1 MILSFAR
8 YKEGVQSELCM
19 VSPCENHFLYEL
31 RSGTASAYE
40 LLYTAYF
47 PTIAHLVKQNHGNDR
62 DAEDLFQE
70 TVIVLLEKI
79 RQDDFTLTSSLKTY
93 LYAIARN
100 NWLKRLRD
108 EKLITTDNETYLA
121 SLLNETALVETEP
134 ADDNQAEQVHQWLG
148 QITGNCQRVLT
159 SVYFEQEPLDS
170 LMQTMGWKNRHTAN
184 NQKYKCIQQI
194 KRVATNQKGAL

>member
-1 MILSFAR
+1 ML
-8 YKEGVQSELCM
+8 
-19 VSPCENHFLYEL
+19 SPCENHFLHEL
-31 RSGTASAYE
+31 RTGTSSAYE

-47 PTIAHLVKQNHGNDR
+47 PVIAHLVKQNKGNDR

-79 RQDDFTLTSSLKTY
+79 RQPDFELTASLKTY

-108 EKLITTDNETYLA
+108 EKLVTTDNETYLA
-121 SLLNETALVETEP
+121 ALQQESTLPVMESS
-134 ADDNQAEQVHQWLG
+134 DDNQAEQVHQWLG

-159 SVYFEQEPLDS
+159 FVYLTEEPLDS

-194 KRVATNQKGAL
+194 KRVATNQKGTV